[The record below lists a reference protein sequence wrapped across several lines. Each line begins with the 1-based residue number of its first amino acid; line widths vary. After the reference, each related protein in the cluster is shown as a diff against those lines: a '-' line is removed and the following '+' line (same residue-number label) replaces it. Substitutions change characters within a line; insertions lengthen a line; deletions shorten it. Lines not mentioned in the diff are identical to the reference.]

1 MKIKK
6 YVKRLY
12 VEEAY
17 CDKCG
22 SLMEFSGMTLT
33 SYPAQ
38 YPYHCTNAEC
48 DGVETFIGDEKPGV
62 LKFEYEELNCPDC
75 GKPLIVIDPDPE
87 SGMYYH
93 ICPFCID
100 DALKPTMTRGTPE
113 QVGEALRK
121 LADRWNTISVDLQD
135 EIAELIAGPR
145 PGEDDE

>member
-1 MKIKK
+1 MKIKR

-48 DGVETFIGDEKPGV
+48 DGVETFVGDEKPGM

-75 GKPLIVIDPDPE
+75 GKPLIVVDPDPE

-93 ICPFCID
+93 ICPFCVD
-100 DALKPTMTRGTPE
+100 NALKPTFTRGTPE
-113 QVGEALRK
+113 
-121 LADRWNTISVDLQD
+121 
-135 EIAELIAGPR
+135 
-145 PGEDDE
+145 

>member
-38 YPYHCTNAEC
+38 YPYHCTNAKC
-48 DGVETFIGDEKPGV
+48 DGVETFMGDEKPGT

-75 GKPLIVIDPDPE
+75 GKPLIVTNPDPE

-93 ICPFCID
+93 ICPFCVD
-100 DALKPTMTRGTPE
+100 EELKPTFTRGTPE
-113 QVGEALRK
+113 QVGEALKK
-121 LADRWNTISVDLQD
+121 LADRWKTIDVDLQD
-135 EIAELIAGPR
+135 EIVELIAGSC
-145 PGEDDE
+145 PGGDNE